1 MIKKHFLFAG
11 LLVLLNSV
19 VPCFAG
25 YNRQGIPDSSEIRKK
40 LVDTWFTAPVDEVRA
55 RTTELHANNI
65 GTVFQVRVEETN
77 SDLIVIVAPREKLQV
92 DVYAESGKYT
102 TALDVYPADIPGS
115 WVLYR
120 DRNSGNPLQV
130 RYYFAG
136 DSDVYIRFRPSG
148 TKTLADFILFGAYA
162 AKGVPVGVPFERMY
176 SASFSEIQSLT
187 GNTLPWEYTD
197 IVPGL
202 YHPVL
207 QMIAVVRENLPR
219 FFDVDDAAYNEDG
232 NPVFIST
239 GKSRTVNDE
248 VLDVDGLSFSSAGFL
263 KWIVDGLVI
272 PLAGSYTKIEP
283 LMMPTLEFR
292 SGSFSDVASNTYNL
306 TFSLDWTRNLAAAAL
321 SVFSG
326 RNYYYYNSGCD
337 VVLEPFASEQGSGGW
352 VNSLGYLKN
361 TGYRI
366 DTLKPLLYVLAV
378 SEPGRFYLG
387 AIRQTDSSRPD
398 EPEVHFFTESAAF
411 FPYFDSTG
419 KFNVVVFENGKEL
432 TLDAFMK
439 KYEGSY
445 VHLERINASER
456 FFPQ

>member
-148 TKTLADFILFGAYA
+148 TKTLADFILFGAYV

-219 FFDVDDAAYNEDG
+219 FFDADDAAYNEDG